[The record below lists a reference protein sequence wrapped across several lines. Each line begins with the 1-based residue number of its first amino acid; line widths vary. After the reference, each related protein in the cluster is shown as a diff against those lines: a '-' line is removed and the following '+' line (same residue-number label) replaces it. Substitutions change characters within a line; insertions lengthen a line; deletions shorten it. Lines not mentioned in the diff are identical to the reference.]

1 MKKMIPFLIVFL
13 IVVVIVTLFLSL
25 ASSQKMIV
33 IQEGNFKK
41 LPLKM
46 ELNKY
51 QDSDCGMVIEDLEY
65 ASQVISHTGKT
76 WFFHDHGGLVHWLE
90 DKDFQKDATI
100 WVMSKD
106 TKKWINGKTAF
117 YSLTDKT
124 PMGYG
129 FGAYEN
135 KQEGHIDYETMRL
148 RMLRGE
154 TMNNPFIQQQLLSKK
169 N

>member
-1 MKKMIPFLIVFL
+1 MIKKSIPFFIVL
-13 IVVVIVTLFLSL
+13 AIVAMIIALFLSL

-33 IQEGNFKK
+33 TKEGNTNR
-41 LPLKM
+41 LPIKM

-51 QDSDCGMVIEDLEY
+51 QDSDCGMVITDLDY
-65 ASQVISHTGKT
+65 VSQVIAKDGKT
-76 WFFHDHGGLVHWLE
+76 WFFHDHGGFVHWLK
-90 DKDFQKDATI
+90 DKSFQDDVVI

-106 TKKWINGKTAF
+106 TKKYIDATKAY

-129 FGAYEN
+129 FGAYEH
-135 KQEGHIDYETMRL
+135 KQEGFIDFDTMKL

-154 TMNNPFIQQQLLSKK
+154 TLKNPRIKQQLL
-169 N
+169 NQ